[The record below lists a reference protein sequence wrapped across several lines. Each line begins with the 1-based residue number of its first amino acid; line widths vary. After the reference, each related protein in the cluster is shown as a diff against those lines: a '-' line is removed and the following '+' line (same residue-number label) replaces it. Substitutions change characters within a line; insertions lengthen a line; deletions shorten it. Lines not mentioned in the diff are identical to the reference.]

1 MAHSQNDF
9 EEGGVIYVR
18 GRKAICKRTDDYPLI
33 FWAYEDNPSVLY
45 HRNLKHD
52 APMFSIY
59 PPQTDDNESK
69 EIPPTKYTDLQDDQ
83 IIVDVTST
91 AGVHIEKCVQTTF
104 TIEKKVSSI
113 KLIDCKDV
121 TVNFVESDSSCD
133 ALRSVDCQLS
143 CQEYGSFSLDDCK
156 NIRIHFPH
164 KVTGDATI
172 NVKTTKCKEIQL
184 TAKKSTSSDADITFD
199 IEEKQTGTEES
210 VPIFQTCFEK
220 GEFATKQ
227 IEQSSSNESVE
238 VNKESGDDQ
247 KTNTTQSKE

>member
-1 MAHSQNDF
+1 MANSQNDF
-9 EEGGVIYVR
+9 EEGGIIYVR

-52 APMFSIY
+52 AAMFSIY

-69 EIPPTKYTDLQDDQ
+69 EVPKAIYEGLQDEQ
-83 IIVDVTST
+83 IACDVTVAT
-91 AGVHIEKCVQTTF
+91 GVHIEKCVQTTF

-121 TVNFVESDSSCD
+121 TVNFVESDTSCD

-143 CQEYGSFSLDDCK
+143 CQEYGSFSLDDCQK
-156 NIRIHFPH
+156 IRIHFPH
-164 KVTGDATI
+164 KTTGDATI

-184 TAKKSTSSDADITFD
+184 TAKKSTSSDADVTFD
-199 IEEKQTGTEES
+199 IEEKQMGTEES
-210 VPIFQTCFEK
+210 APQFLTCFEK
-220 GEFATKQ
+220 GEFTTKQ
-227 IEQSSSNESVE
+227 MEQSSPKESVE
-238 VNKESGDDQ
+238 KNQESVDDQ
-247 KTNTTQSKE
+247 KTNSTQNKE